1 LGNSL
6 FYLDPLKIFSYTPV
20 LLALSDYGVR
30 HKRKIIG
37 QNGLCPVRLAPVFN
51 LQKKI
56 FIGRSFMG
64 RVAIIGVGQ
73 SAFVRGYPGSIRELA
88 FEGFKECMADA
99 QVSVK
104 EIDASVICSA
114 PEYDKQRS
122 PAGVFAEYLGL
133 TPQPTFYVETLCSS
147 SSTGVK
153 LAYSLIKSGLHDVVV
168 VLGFQKM
175 SEISSAESQERM
187 GRGADIQWESPFGT
201 MMPAYYAMYA
211 RAHMK
216 KYGTTPEDLALI
228 RVKASTYGQIN
239 EKAVYRKPV
248 ALDMFSD
255 PQSPMSGPVAS
266 PLRVGD
272 CCANADG
279 SSCIILASE
288 EKAKALSKKPVWILG
303 VGAAS
308 SPVNMAGR
316 ALFTGLA
323 VGEEAGK
330 QAYKMA
336 GVSPKDVDVAEVHDC
351 FTIAEMMAYENLG
364 FAKPG
369 EGKDLIKSKETYKEG
384 IIPVNVDG
392 GLLSKGHPIGAT
404 GGSQIRTIV
413 LQLRGQAGDMQVKNP
428 EIGLV
433 HNIGGVGL
441 YGNVTI
447 LGRS

>member
-1 LGNSL
+1 
-6 FYLDPLKIFSYTPV
+6 
-20 LLALSDYGVR
+20 
-30 HKRKIIG
+30 
-37 QNGLCPVRLAPVFN
+37 
-51 LQKKI
+51 
-56 FIGRSFMG
+56 MG
-64 RVAIIGVGQ
+64 KVGIIGVGQ

-88 FEGFKECMADA
+88 FEGYKECMQDA
-99 QVSVK
+99 QITTK
-104 EIDASVICSA
+104 DIDASVICSA

-122 PAGVFAEYLGL
+122 PAGVFAEYFGL

-147 SSTGVK
+147 SSTGLK
-153 LAYSLIKSGLHDVVV
+153 LAYSLIKSGLHDVIAVI
-168 VLGFQKM
+168 GFQKM

-211 RAHMK
+211 RAHMA
-216 KYGTTPEDLALI
+216 KYGTTHDDLALI
-228 RVKASTYGQIN
+228 RVKAATYGQIN

-248 ALDMFSD
+248 TFEMFSD
-255 PQSPMSGPVAS
+255 PESPMSNPVAS

-279 SSCIILASE
+279 SSCVIVASE
-288 EKAKALSKKPVWILG
+288 DRAKTFCKKPVWILG

-308 SPVNMAGR
+308 NAVNMAGR
-316 ALFTGLA
+316 GLFTGLT
-323 VGEEAGK
+323 VGEQAGK
-330 QAYKMA
+330 QAYEMA
-336 GVSPKDVDVAEVHDC
+336 GVTPKDIDVAEVHDC

-369 EGKDLIKSKETYKEG
+369 EGKELIKSKETYKEG
-384 IIPVNVDG
+384 SIPVNVDG

-413 LQLRGQAGDMQVKNP
+413 LQLRNEAGDMQVKNP

-447 LGRS
+447 LGR

>member
-1 LGNSL
+1 MS
-6 FYLDPLKIFSYTPV
+6 K
-20 LLALSDYGVR
+20 
-30 HKRKIIG
+30 
-37 QNGLCPVRLAPVFN
+37 
-51 LQKKI
+51 
-56 FIGRSFMG
+56 
-64 RVAIIGVGQ
+64 VAIIGVGQ
-73 SAFVRGYPGSIRELA
+73 STFVRSYPGSIRELV
-88 FEGFKECMADA
+88 FEGFKDAMQDA
-99 QVSVK
+99 QLSTGDV
-104 EIDASVICSA
+104 DASVICSA

-133 TPQPTFYVETLCSS
+133 NPQPTFYVETLCSS
-147 SSTGVK
+147 SSTGLK
-153 LAYSLIKSGLHDVVV
+153 LAYSLVKSGLHDVVAV
-168 VLGFQKM
+168 IGFQKM
-175 SEISSAESQERM
+175 SEISSSESQERM

-211 RAHMK
+211 KAHME
-216 KYGTTPEDLALI
+216 KYGTTLDDLALI
-228 RVKASTYGQIN
+228 RVKAATYGQLN

-248 ALDMFSD
+248 SFEMFSD
-255 PQSPMSGPVAS
+255 PENRMAGPVAS

-279 SSCIILASE
+279 SSCVIVASE
-288 EKAKALSKKPVWILG
+288 EKAKSVSKKPVWILG

-308 SPVNMAGR
+308 TSVNLAGR
-316 ALFTGLA
+316 DLFTGLTVA
-323 VGEEAGK
+323 EQAAQ
-330 QAYKMA
+330 QAYAMA
-336 GVSPKDVDVAEVHDC
+336 GVSPADIDVAEVHDC

-369 EGKDLIKSKETYKEG
+369 EGKELIRAKETYQEG
-384 IIPVNVDG
+384 RIPVNVDG

-413 LQLRGQAGDMQVKNP
+413 LQLRDEAGDIQVKNP

-447 LGRS
+447 LGR

>member
-1 LGNSL
+1 
-6 FYLDPLKIFSYTPV
+6 
-20 LLALSDYGVR
+20 
-30 HKRKIIG
+30 
-37 QNGLCPVRLAPVFN
+37 
-51 LQKKI
+51 
-56 FIGRSFMG
+56 
-64 RVAIIGVGQ
+64 
-73 SAFVRGYPGSIRELA
+73 VRGYPGSIRELA
-88 FEGFKECMADA
+88 FEGFKEAMKDA
-99 QVSVK
+99 AISVK
-104 EIDASVICSA
+104 DIDASVVCSA

-122 PAGVFAEYLGL
+122 PAGVLAEYLGL

-147 SSTGVK
+147 SSTGLK
-153 LAYSLIKSGLHDVVV
+153 LAYSLVKSGLHDVVMV
-168 VLGFQKM
+168 VGFQKM

-211 RAHMK
+211 RGHMA

-239 EKAVYRKPV
+239 EKAVYRKAV
-248 ALDMFSD
+248 TMDMFAD
-255 PQSPMSGPVAS
+255 PQNSMAGPVAS

-279 SSCIILASE
+279 SSCLIVASE
-288 EKAKALSKKPVWILG
+288 EKAKHFSKKPVWILG
-303 VGAAS
+303 VGSAS
-308 SPVNMAGR
+308 APVNMAGR
-316 ALFTGLA
+316 DLFSGLT
-323 VGEEAGK
+323 VGEMAGK
-330 QAYKMA
+330 QAYQMA
-336 GVSPKDVDVAEVHDC
+336 GVTPKDIDVAEVHDC

-369 EGKDLIKSKETYKEG
+369 EGKDLIRSKETYKEG
-384 IIPVNVDG
+384 SIPVNVDG

-413 LQLRGQAGDMQVKNP
+413 LQLRGEAGPMQVKDP
-428 EIGLV
+428 EIGLI

-447 LGRS
+447 LGR

>member
-1 LGNSL
+1 MG
-6 FYLDPLKIFSYTPV
+6 KI
-20 LLALSDYGVR
+20 G
-30 HKRKIIG
+30 
-37 QNGLCPVRLAPVFN
+37 
-51 LQKKI
+51 
-56 FIGRSFMG
+56 
-64 RVAIIGVGQ
+64 IIGVGQ

-88 FEGFKECMADA
+88 FDGFKDAMEDA
-99 QVSVK
+99 QISAK
-104 EIDASVICSA
+104 DIDASLICSA

-133 TPQPTFYVETLCSS
+133 TPQPTFYLESLCSS
-147 SSTGVK
+147 SSMGVRT
-153 LAYSLIKSGLHDVVV
+153 AYALVKSGLHDVVA

-187 GRGADIQWESPFGT
+187 GRGADIQWESTFGT

-211 RAHMK
+211 RAHME
-216 KYGTTPEDLALI
+216 KYGTTPDDLALI
-228 RVKASTYGQIN
+228 RVKAATYGQIN

-248 ALDMFSD
+248 KFEMFSD
-255 PQSPMSGPVAS
+255 PDNTMSGPVAS

-279 SSCIILASE
+279 SSCVIIANE
-288 EKAKALSKKPVWILG
+288 EKAKAFSDKPVWILG
-303 VGAAS
+303 LGAAS
-308 SPVNMAGR
+308 TAVNMAGR
-316 ALFTGLA
+316 DLFTGLTVA
-323 VGEEAGK
+323 QQAGE

-336 GVSPKDVDVAEVHDC
+336 GITAKDVDVAEVHDC
-351 FTIAEMMAYENLG
+351 FTIAELMAYENLG

-369 EGKDLIKSKETYKEG
+369 EGKELIKSKETYKEG
-384 IIPVNVDG
+384 SIPVNVDG

-413 LQLRGQAGDMQVKNP
+413 LQLRGEAGEMQVKAP

-441 YGNVTI
+441 YGNVTVV
-447 LGRS
+447 GR